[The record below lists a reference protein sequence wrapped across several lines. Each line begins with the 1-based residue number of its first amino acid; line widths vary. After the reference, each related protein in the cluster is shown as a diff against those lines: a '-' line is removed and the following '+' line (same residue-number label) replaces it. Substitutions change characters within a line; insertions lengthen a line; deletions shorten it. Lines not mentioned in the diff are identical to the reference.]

1 MNRRIREL
9 AELADIK
16 LTPCIID
23 GEEYDFDNVEMDTSD
38 ELEEFARG
46 IIRMCGT
53 FTDPVTRNLMM
64 NYFGVEE

>member
-1 MNRRIREL
+1 MNRRIIEL
-9 AELADIK
+9 AEQADIVFGTDK
-16 LTPCIID
+16 NGDPEVICSVGDI
-23 GEEYDFDNVEMDTSD
+23 
-38 ELEEFARG
+38 EEFTRG